1 MQIPPHISHP
11 IPGGLLAKT
20 TRTAAYLYIH
30 QYIWI
35 TFKKRY
41 LRSSRPKH
49 FGSSSIRQKSNN
61 TRKEASEQHDHAQNE
76 ALAFVGNHVQA
87 RYCSYQKY
95 GAQQDR
101 YDKTNSL
108 DLPFRKVVE
117 FIPLL
122 QPASSRISTLKAVRL
137 DCHGLKSVSSRT
149 TYLEALPKD
158 CPQ

>member
-1 MQIPPHISHP
+1 MQVPPHISHP
-11 IPGGLLAKT
+11 IPGGLLTNT
-20 TRTAAYLYIH
+20 TRTAAYLYVH

-35 TFKKRY
+35 TFKKIY

-61 TRKEASEQHDHAQNE
+61 TGKEASEQHDHAQNE

-95 GAQQDR
+95 GAQQNR

-117 FIPLL
+117 FVPLL
-122 QPASSRISTLKAVRL
+122 QPASSRISILKEVML
-137 DCHGLKSVSSRT
+137 DRHKLKV
-149 TYLEALPKD
+149 
-158 CPQ
+158 

>member
-1 MQIPPHISHP
+1 MQVPPHISHP
-11 IPGGLLAKT
+11 IPGGLLTNT
-20 TRTAAYLYIH
+20 TRTAAYLYVH

-87 RYCSYQKY
+87 RYCLSEVWRSTRSIRQHQLV
-95 GAQQDR
+95 G
-101 YDKTNSL
+101 SSV
-108 DLPFRKVVE
+108 PE
-117 FIPLL
+117 
-122 QPASSRISTLKAVRL
+122 SSRVHPLAPTGEFENLYPERGKVR
-137 DCHGLKSVSSRT
+137 SSWT
-149 TYLEALPKD
+149 
-158 CPQ
+158 